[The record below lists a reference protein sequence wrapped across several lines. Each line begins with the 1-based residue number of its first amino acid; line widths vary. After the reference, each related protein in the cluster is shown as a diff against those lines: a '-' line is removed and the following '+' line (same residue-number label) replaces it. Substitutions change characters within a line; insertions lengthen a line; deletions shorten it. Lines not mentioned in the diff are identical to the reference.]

1 LVLHEASKEAKK
13 FTGLSMSRR
22 RFVTTLLVSLKKQQ
36 LVGEKF
42 SLEGEKD

>member
-1 LVLHEASKEAKK
+1 
-13 FTGLSMSRR
+13 LSPPE
-22 RFVTTLLVSLKKQQ
+22 TTLLVSLKKQQ